1 MLSIFTSVIAVI
13 AAYLIGSLSF
23 AIIVSRLMGINDP
36 RTFGSGNPGAT
47 NVLRSGSKKAALL
60 TLLLDAIKGYIPVV
74 LAIWLAP
81 WLHWLSWT
89 IAAIAI
95 AAFAGHLYPLYF
107 HFKGGKGVAT
117 SAGILFAISPWLGLA
132 IVIIWLAIAIITR
145 YSSLA
150 ALMSAAATPWVYL
163 ALSLLTT
170 RTPFSLPILMAII
183 IMVLMLIYKHKA
195 NIHKLLNHQE
205 SRIGQKKKDEYA

>member
-89 IAAIAI
+89 VAAIAI

-132 IVIIWLAIAIITR
+132 IVIIWLAIAILTR

-150 ALMSAAATPWVYL
+150 ALMSAAATPLVYL

>member
-60 TLLLDAIKGYIPVV
+60 TLLLDALKGYIPVV

-89 IAAIAI
+89 VATIAI

-132 IVIIWLAIAIITR
+132 IVIIWLAIAILTR

>member
-1 MLSIFTSVIAVI
+1 MLSILTSVIAVI

-60 TLLLDAIKGYIPVV
+60 TLLLDALKGYVPVV

-81 WLHWLSWT
+81 WLHWSSWV

-107 HFKGGKGVAT
+107 RFKGGKGVAT

-132 IVIIWLAIAIITR
+132 IVVIWLAIAIITR

-150 ALMSAAATPWVYL
+150 ALISAAAAPMVYL
-163 ALSLLTT
+163 VLSCLTA
-170 RTPFSLPILMAII
+170 RTSFSLPILMAIM

-205 SRIGQKKKDEYA
+205 SKIGQKKKDEHA

>member
-60 TLLLDAIKGYIPVV
+60 TLLLDALKGYIPVV